1 MKAPSMEQ
9 LYQDALNPK
18 LYPNDRLLAVMQGR
32 DSSIPMAVA
41 MAAKQQRD
49 RLMIASQGAEAQ
61 QQAQAPT
68 VRDQMLAQAAP
79 PQMAETGVAALP
91 AENMQQLAEGGIAFA
106 DNFDPTD
113 DEMQNYAEGGDVN
126 KFDTPISAPQGYTL
140 LESGKFIE
148 NPTSVDLGT
157 MGVPEYIKH
166 IATTTANKLTGQ
178 RMAGGGMVAFNTGGM
193 PSFNDEEDA
202 DTDDDDE
209 LLSQIIKTGG
219 LGGFA
224 AGANMLRQKI
234 GAMMPKSYETAL
246 LEAKKTPSA
255 APAPTAG
262 GSHRDIALKAAQEK
276 GATPWLVEHVMKKET
291 GGHKDPA
298 RAVSSKG
305 ATGVMQLMP
314 GTAREMG
321 VSDITDPQQN
331 IYGGVGYIAKLEK
344 KYGDPKL
351 AAIAYNWGPGNTDK
365 WLKRGGDFSKLPKE
379 TRNYVKNL
387 AKGGIISFAN
397 RGSVPAPMDEEGYY
411 YPPTETPESEFGRD
425 WQLAQTRR
433 KNKLIEIQKRIAE
446 PIKKVKQYFAKSTP
460 EEYDLLS
467 QQPNV
472 GVPATIPA
480 APAAPAAPAP
490 LAFDPNY
497 KLQKDPNYVAASDYK
512 SAIDKYFSPATTTNP
527 AQDRLND
534 YFLNLAKQQKEA
546 QGLGLLG
553 TGLQIAG
560 GTSPYAMANIGQGGA
575 KGIQDYLASRRGL
588 GTLEAQGM
596 SAQAA
601 LDRNRMMSEA
611 YGREPEQVRSLK
623 AIAADPV
630 LRDLYTKAGATEKI
644 SRTEAVKQFNDIVE
658 KNPRYKRELEALGIK
673 DPNAYYQ
680 YLMTGTPP
688 LVVSSTIPQGAKTR
702 QQQRQLP
709 TI

>member
-1 MKAPSMEQ
+1 MNTPSMEQ
-9 LYQDALNPK
+9 LYKDALNPQ

-49 RLMIASQGAEAQ
+49 KLMVASQGAEAQ
-61 QQAQAPT
+61 QQMQQPT
-68 VRDQMLAQAAP
+68 VRDQMVAQAAP
-79 PQMAETGVAALP
+79 PPMEESGVAALP
-91 AENMQQLAEGGIAFA
+91 VENMQTLAEGGIASV
-106 DNFDPTD
+106 DHFDVSD
-113 DEMQNYAEGGDVN
+113 DEMQNY
-126 KFDTPISAPQGYTL
+126 
-140 LESGKFIE
+140 
-148 NPTSVDLGT
+148 
-157 MGVPEYIKH
+157 
-166 IATTTANKLTGQ
+166 
-178 RMAGGGMVAFNTGGM
+178 AGGGMVAFNIGGL
-193 PSFNDEEDA
+193 SSYNTDEDSNTDE
-202 DTDDDDE
+202 DDDDDDKMF
-209 LLSQIIKTGG
+209 SQIIKTGG

-224 AGANMLRQKI
+224 AGADMLRQKI
-234 GAMMPKSYETAL
+234 GAMVPKSYETAL
-246 LEAKKTPSA
+246 AEAKQSKSA
-255 APAPTAG
+255 PPAPATG
-262 GSHRDIALKAAQEK
+262 GAYRDIALRAAQEK

-298 RAVSSKG
+298 RAVSPKG

-331 IYGGVGYIAKLEK
+331 IYGGVGYLARLEK

-365 WLKRGGDFSKLPKE
+365 WLKRGADYSKLPKE

-387 AKGGIISFAN
+387 AEGGIINFVN
-397 RGSVPAPMDEEGYY
+397 RGSVPAPMDDEGYY

-433 KNKLIEIQKRIAE
+433 RNKLIEIQKRIAE
-446 PIKKVKQYFAKSTP
+446 PIKKVTQYFGKSTP

-472 GVPATIPA
+472 GKPATTAA
-480 APAAPAAPAP
+480 APAAAAPAP

-497 KLQKDPNYVAASDYK
+497 NLQKDPNYTAAGDYR
-512 SAIDKYFSPATTTNP
+512 SAIDKYFSPASAANP

-553 TGLQIAG
+553 TGLRIAG
-560 GTSPYAMANIGQGGA
+560 GTSPYGMANIGQGGA
-575 KGIQDYLASRRGL
+575 AGIQDYLASRRGL

-601 LDRNRMMSEA
+601 LDRNRMLSEA
-611 YGREPEQVRSLK
+611 YGREPDQVRALR
-623 AIAADPV
+623 AISADPK
-630 LRDLYTKAGATEKI
+630 LREMYLKSEAKDKI
-644 SRTEAVKQFNDIVE
+644 SRTDAVKEFNDIVE
-658 KNPRYKRELEALGIK
+658 KNPTYRRQLDALGIK

-680 YLMTGTPP
+680 YLLTGIPP
-688 LVVSSTIPQGAKTR
+688 LAVSSTIPQGAKTR
-702 QQQRQLP
+702 Q
-709 TI
+709 

>member
-9 LYQDALNPK
+9 LYQDALNPQ

-49 RLMIASQGAEAQ
+49 RLMTASQGAEAQ

-91 AENMQQLAEGGIAFA
+91 AENMQQLAEGGIALA

-113 DEMQNYAEGGDVN
+113 DEMQNY
-126 KFDTPISAPQGYTL
+126 
-140 LESGKFIE
+140 
-148 NPTSVDLGT
+148 
-157 MGVPEYIKH
+157 
-166 IATTTANKLTGQ
+166 
-178 RMAGGGMVAFNTGGM
+178 AGGGMVAFNTGGM

-298 RAVSSKG
+298 RAVSPKG

-387 AKGGIISFAN
+387 AKGGIINFVD
-397 RGSVPAPMDEEGYY
+397 RGSVPAPVEEEEEVPFIYGGTPTDKKIMEFLKKIPSKVGSFLNTPSPETDILRGRIPKTDLSASDIQQLRLGKQPSAKAAVSTPAAANTPAAATQPKTISQADSDREINRMISSSNVNRRMAEEGNQF
-411 YPPTETPESEFGRD
+411 P
-425 WQLAQTRR
+425 A
-433 KNKLIEIQKRIAE
+433 
-446 PIKKVKQYFAKSTP
+446 
-460 EEYDLLS
+460 
-467 QQPNV
+467 NV
-472 GVPATIPA
+472 
-480 APAAPAAPAP
+480 
-490 LAFDPNY
+490 AFDPNY
-497 KLQKDPNYVAASDYK
+497 KLPKFNFEGSGQTPMPPGVS
-512 SAIDKYFSPATTTNP
+512 T
-527 AQDRLND
+527 QDRIND

-553 TGLQIAG
+553 TGLRIAG

-575 KGIQDYLASRRGL
+575 AGIQDYLTARKGISA
-588 GTLEAQGM
+588 LEAQGLG
-596 SAQAA
+596 AVAA
-601 LDRNRMMSEA
+601 TERNKLYQDLYKQRGSEA
-611 YGREPEQVRSLK
+611 QNAKYAGLLENIPKSIEAQIKNMTKIGNFDLNKPGNREKYIQQE
-623 AIAADPV
+623 
-630 LRDLYTKAGATEKI
+630 T
-644 SRTEAVKQFNDIVE
+644 
-658 KNPRYKRELEALGIK
+658 YKRIMMNPELK
-673 DPNAYYQ
+673 RW
-680 YLMTGTPP
+680 YLE
-688 LVVSSTIPQGAKTR
+688 SSGLRESDLQGLANPSVQVQTVPEDKIR
-702 QQQRQLP
+702 K
-709 TI
+709 

>member
-9 LYQDALNPK
+9 LYQDALNPQ

-49 RLMIASQGAEAQ
+49 RLMTASQGAEAQ

-91 AENMQQLAEGGIAFA
+91 AENMQQLAEGGIALA

-113 DEMQNYAEGGDVN
+113 DEMQNY
-126 KFDTPISAPQGYTL
+126 
-140 LESGKFIE
+140 
-148 NPTSVDLGT
+148 
-157 MGVPEYIKH
+157 
-166 IATTTANKLTGQ
+166 
-178 RMAGGGMVAFNTGGM
+178 AGGGMVAFNTGGM

-387 AKGGIISFAN
+387 AKGGIINFVD
-397 RGSVPAPMDEEGYY
+397 RGSVPAPMDDEGYY

-425 WQLAQTRR
+425 WQLFQTRR
-433 KNKLIEIQKRIAE
+433 KNKLIDIQKGIAE
-446 PIKKVKQYFAKSTP
+446 PLKKVSRYFSKSTP
-460 EEYDLLS
+460 DEYNALVNQPKVTTPSAAASEES
-467 QQPNV
+467 
-472 GVPATIPA
+472 AA
-480 APAAPAAPAP
+480 APPAP

-497 KLQKDPNYVAASDYK
+497 KLPKFNFEGSGQTPMPPGVS
-512 SAIDKYFSPATTTNP
+512 T
-527 AQDRLND
+527 QDRIND

-553 TGLQIAG
+553 TGLRIAG

-575 KGIQDYLASRRGL
+575 AGIQDYLTARKGVSA
-588 GTLEAQGM
+588 LEAQGLG
-596 SAQAA
+596 AVAA
-601 LDRNRMMSEA
+601 TERNKLYQDLYKQRGSEA
-611 YGREPEQVRSLK
+611 QNAKYAGLLENIPKSVEAQIKNMTKIGNFDLNKPGNREKYIQQE
-623 AIAADPV
+623 
-630 LRDLYTKAGATEKI
+630 T
-644 SRTEAVKQFNDIVE
+644 
-658 KNPRYKRELEALGIK
+658 YKRIMMNPELKRWYLESSGLSEADL
-673 DPNAYYQ
+673 
-680 YLMTGTPP
+680 
-688 LVVSSTIPQGAKTR
+688 QGLANPSVQVQTVPEDKIR
-702 QQQRQLP
+702 K
-709 TI
+709 

>member
-9 LYQDALNPK
+9 LYQDALNPQ

-49 RLMIASQGAEAQ
+49 RLMTASQGAEAQ

-91 AENMQQLAEGGIAFA
+91 AENMQQLAEGGIALA

-113 DEMQNYAEGGDVN
+113 DEMQNY
-126 KFDTPISAPQGYTL
+126 
-140 LESGKFIE
+140 
-148 NPTSVDLGT
+148 
-157 MGVPEYIKH
+157 
-166 IATTTANKLTGQ
+166 
-178 RMAGGGMVAFNTGGM
+178 AGGGMVAFNTGGM

-387 AKGGIISFAN
+387 AKGGIINFVD
-397 RGSVPAPMDEEGYY
+397 RGSVPAPMDDEGYY

-425 WQLAQTRR
+425 WQLFQTRR
-433 KNKLIEIQKRIAE
+433 KNKLIDIQKGIAE
-446 PIKKVKQYFAKSTP
+446 PLKKVSRYFSKSTP
-460 EEYDLLS
+460 DEYNALVNQPKVTTPSAAASEES
-467 QQPNV
+467 
-472 GVPATIPA
+472 AA
-480 APAAPAAPAP
+480 APPAP

-497 KLQKDPNYVAASDYK
+497 KLPKFNFEGSGQAPMPPGVS
-512 SAIDKYFSPATTTNP
+512 T
-527 AQDRLND
+527 QDRIND

-553 TGLQIAG
+553 TGLRIAG

-575 KGIQDYLASRRGL
+575 AGIQDYLTARKGVSA
-588 GTLEAQGM
+588 LEAQGLG
-596 SAQAA
+596 AVAA
-601 LDRNRMMSEA
+601 TERNKLYQDLYKQRGSEA
-611 YGREPEQVRSLK
+611 QNAKYAGLLENIPKSIEAQIKNMTKIGNFDLNKPGNREKYIQQE
-623 AIAADPV
+623 
-630 LRDLYTKAGATEKI
+630 T
-644 SRTEAVKQFNDIVE
+644 
-658 KNPRYKRELEALGIK
+658 YKRIMMNPELK
-673 DPNAYYQ
+673 RW
-680 YLMTGTPP
+680 YLE
-688 LVVSSTIPQGAKTR
+688 SSGLRESDLQGLANPSVQVQTVPEDKIR
-702 QQQRQLP
+702 K
-709 TI
+709 

>member
-9 LYQDALNPK
+9 LYQDALNPQ

-49 RLMIASQGAEAQ
+49 RLMTASQGAEAQ

-91 AENMQQLAEGGIAFA
+91 AENMQQLAEGGIALA

-113 DEMQNYAEGGDVN
+113 DEMQNY
-126 KFDTPISAPQGYTL
+126 
-140 LESGKFIE
+140 
-148 NPTSVDLGT
+148 
-157 MGVPEYIKH
+157 
-166 IATTTANKLTGQ
+166 
-178 RMAGGGMVAFNTGGM
+178 AGGGMVAFNTGGM

-387 AKGGIISFAN
+387 AKGGIINFVD
-397 RGSVPAPMDEEGYY
+397 RGSVPAPMDDEGYY

-425 WQLAQTRR
+425 WQLFQTRR
-433 KNKLIEIQKRIAE
+433 KNKLIDIQKGIAE
-446 PIKKVKQYFAKSTP
+446 PLKKVSRYFSKSTP
-460 EEYDLLS
+460 DEYNALVNQPKVTTPSAAASEES
-467 QQPNV
+467 
-472 GVPATIPA
+472 AA
-480 APAAPAAPAP
+480 APPAP

-497 KLQKDPNYVAASDYK
+497 KLPKFNFEGSGQTPMPPGVS
-512 SAIDKYFSPATTTNP
+512 T
-527 AQDRLND
+527 QDRIND
-534 YFLNLAKQQKEA
+534 YFFNLAKQQKEA

-553 TGLQIAG
+553 TGLRIAG

-575 KGIQDYLASRRGL
+575 AGIQDYLTARKGVSA
-588 GTLEAQGM
+588 LEAQGLG
-596 SAQAA
+596 AVAA
-601 LDRNRMMSEA
+601 TERNKLYQDLYKQRGSEA
-611 YGREPEQVRSLK
+611 QNAKYAGLLENIPKSIEAQIKNMTKIGNFDLNKPGNREKYIQQE
-623 AIAADPV
+623 
-630 LRDLYTKAGATEKI
+630 T
-644 SRTEAVKQFNDIVE
+644 
-658 KNPRYKRELEALGIK
+658 YKRIMMNPELK
-673 DPNAYYQ
+673 RW
-680 YLMTGTPP
+680 YLE
-688 LVVSSTIPQGAKTR
+688 SSGLRESDLQGLANPSVQVQTVPEDKIR
-702 QQQRQLP
+702 K
-709 TI
+709 